1 MNIIYDE
8 KLKAHMRKKNISYI
22 IIEAYAAKSW
32 AGVTEIT
39 ARFADKG
46 TASRAK
52 KSSCR
57 VLEGE
62 IGEILIKTR
71 GMEYED
77 TVTLSLESF
86 LGLKSVKVKGIK
98 P

>member
-1 MNIIYDE
+1 M
-8 KLKAHMRKKNISYI
+8 
-22 IIEAYAAKSW
+22 
-32 AGVTEIT
+32 
-39 ARFADKG
+39 
-46 TASRAK
+46 
-52 KSSCR
+52 
-57 VLEGE
+57 LEGE

-77 TVTLSLESF
+77 TVTLGLESF

>member
-1 MNIIYDE
+1 M
-8 KLKAHMRKKNISYI
+8 
-22 IIEAYAAKSW
+22 
-32 AGVTEIT
+32 
-39 ARFADKG
+39 
-46 TASRAK
+46 
-52 KSSCR
+52 
-57 VLEGE
+57 LEGE